1 MYTIPTYWLNLVC
14 ILPASGMDWVGE
26 KHGFDPCAK
35 MEKTMIKNKKIRQVL
50 KNMLLWPIFLSV
62 LLVIMTV
69 YMYFVDV
76 TAGKVATVF
85 VLIYLVAVFAIFF
98 VKRSQINEG
107 LVRFGTAFGQVQ
119 KNLIKE
125 MAVPYAILDGEGRL
139 LSANNE
145 FSVICGDN
153 MRLKAQI
160 GTIFPEITRNLLP
173 IGNDIAKVDIS
184 VGEFKYRVEMKN
196 LYIEDADWN
205 ENNKGEASDREN
217 VLIAVFFYDE
227 TEIKRLQKY
236 LLDRQLVVGLLYID
250 NYEEALESI
259 EEVRRSLLTALIDRK
274 INKYFQDYQALLKK
288 LEKDKYLLVFQNKY
302 LDELKNAKFPILD
315 EVRNVNIGN
324 EMAVT
329 VSLGLGSDA
338 ESYTEGFEA
347 ARAAIELALGR
358 GGDQVVIKEHE
369 KISYFGGKSASV
381 EKSTR
386 VKARVKA
393 QSLRELIETN
403 EQVLIMGHSM
413 ADVDSFGAA
422 VGVWR
427 IAKYFDKKAHIVLN
441 NITSSVR
448 VLTERFAA
456 GGANSEY
463 SELIIGN
470 NQAMELLDDNTVLVI
485 VDVNRPGYTECPELL
500 EAAKTK
506 VLFDHHRQTADS
518 INDAVLSYIEP
529 YASSACEMVAEIL
542 QYVGDGLKLKN
553 NEADAMYSGI
563 MIDTNNF
570 VTKTGVRTFEAAA
583 FLKRNGADVTR
594 IRKAF
599 RADMGE
605 YRAKAKAVS
614 QAELFMEG
622 YVFSECEADGLESPT
637 VLGAQVA
644 NELMDINGI
653 KASFVFTDYNNQIY
667 VSARSI
673 DEVNVQV
680 IMEKLGG
687 GGHMSVAG
695 TQFTDCSIDEAKQRV
710 KDVIAKM
717 VGEGEL

>member
-1 MYTIPTYWLNLVC
+1 
-14 ILPASGMDWVGE
+14 
-26 KHGFDPCAK
+26 
-35 MEKTMIKNKKIRQVL
+35 MIKNKKIRQVL
-50 KNMLLWPIFLSV
+50 KNMLLWPVCLSV
-62 LLVIMTV
+62 LLLIMTV
-69 YMYFVDV
+69 YLYFVDAA
-76 TAGKVATVF
+76 AGKVATVF
-85 VLIYLVAVFAIFF
+85 VLIYLIAVFTVFF
-98 VKRSQINEG
+98 VKRNQINEG
-107 LVRFGTAFGQVQ
+107 LVRFGTSFGLVQ

-125 MAVPYAILDGEGRL
+125 MAIPYAVLDGEGRL

-145 FSVICGDN
+145 LSAICGDR
-153 MRLKAQI
+153 MKLKTPI
-160 GTIFPEITRNLLP
+160 GSIFPEITRNLLP
-173 IGNDIAKVDIS
+173 SGNDISKIDIS
-184 VGEFKYRVEMKN
+184 VGSSKYRVEMKN
-196 LYIEDADWN
+196 LYIDDADWN
-205 ENNKGEASDREN
+205 ENTKGIDSDKEN

-227 TEIKRLQKY
+227 TEIRRLQQY
-236 LLDRQLVVGLLYID
+236 LFERQLVVGLLYID

-288 LEKDKYLLVFQNKY
+288 IEKDKYLLVFQNKY
-302 LDELKNAKFPILD
+302 LSELKNAKFPILD

-329 VSLGLGSDA
+329 VSLGLGTDV

-393 QSLRELIETN
+393 QSLRELIEAN
-403 EQVLIMGHSM
+403 EQVIIMGHSM

-427 IAKYFDKKAHIVLN
+427 IARYFDKKAHIVLD

-448 VLTERFAA
+448 VIAERFTSNNNSNAEYA
-456 GGANSEY
+456 EMIIGGA
-463 SELIIGN
+463 
-470 NQAMELLDDNTVLVI
+470 QALELLDAGTVLVI
-485 VDVNRPGYTECPELL
+485 VDVNRPGYTECPALL
-500 EAAKTK
+500 EKASTK
-506 VLFDHHRQTADS
+506 VLFDHHRQTSDS
-518 INDAVLSYIEP
+518 ISDAVLSYIEP

-599 RADMGE
+599 RADLGE
-605 YRAKAKAVS
+605 YIAKAKAVS
-614 QAELFMEG
+614 QAELFMDG
-622 YVFSECEADGLESPT
+622 YVFSECAADGLESPT

-644 NELMDINGI
+644 NELMDISGV
-653 KASFVFTDYNNQIY
+653 KASFVFTDFNNQIY

-695 TQFTDCSIDEAKQRV
+695 TQFTDCGIEEAKQRV
-710 KDVIAKM
+710 KDVVARMI
-717 VGEGEL
+717 GEGEL